1 MSIEERRALLG
12 EVQSPRRGAPVVAI
26 AFALVAAGGIAAS
39 AWLWT
44 RLEGER
50 DARIASEARL
60 AAETLARANEVAE
73 STRRLGA
80 VEGELAIARTAAR
93 DADEARVRNEK
104 AADALIA
111 SFLRSSQIELGGS
124 TTTLARE
131 VLRGGAL
138 EDLSKSLPEAKYLA
152 VALAVV
158 EALARERSAS
168 SPGELYRDLTF
179 AADFAGR
186 ARASLDPASAT
197 LGDALHAV
205 AQLMWGSRRL
215 PFVEPKVADALRA
228 DAIKFAL
235 EAREAR
241 KAAGG
246 RRLALTLVLLAEIER
261 ADRRLAEAAV
271 LLSDADIEVLKDGSP
286 LEAAAVELELA
297 EVQFE
302 LGRTQQA
309 VDLLEAR
316 ARSLAA
322 ESATADPSAA
332 SAGGVAGAAAAVVR
346 LRETRMRML
355 EVMGLPKSDEA
366 RWMVERLS
374 LARANLAAKRY
385 APVVESL
392 PAVLR
397 FLEKDQSRFRERL
410 DCALVLARAMDALG
424 SGRAAYE
431 TLDQKQLAD
440 DVRILGPEHPLSKDF
455 ESLRAELRERK

>member
-12 EVQSPRRGAPVVAI
+12 EVESPRRGAPVVAI

-73 STRRLGA
+73 SARRLGA

-322 ESATADPSAA
+322 ESSGADASSAA
-332 SAGGVAGAAAAVVR
+332 AAAGAVVR

-455 ESLRAELRERK
+455 ESLRAELRARK

>member
-12 EVQSPRRGAPVVAI
+12 EVESPRRGAPVVAI

-73 STRRLGA
+73 SARRLGA

-261 ADRRLAEAAV
+261 SDRRLAEAAL

-322 ESATADPSAA
+322 ESSGADA
-332 SAGGVAGAAAAVVR
+332 SSAAAAVVR

-440 DVRILGPEHPLSKDF
+440 DVRILGPEHQLSKDF
-455 ESLRAELRERK
+455 ESLRAELRARK

>member
-12 EVQSPRRGAPVVAI
+12 EVESPRRGAPVVAI

-73 STRRLGA
+73 SARRLGA

-93 DADEARVRNEK
+93 DADDARVRNEK

-322 ESATADPSAA
+322 ESSGADASSAA
-332 SAGGVAGAAAAVVR
+332 AAAGAVVR

-455 ESLRAELRERK
+455 ESLRAELRARK